1 MCVKIKRF
9 SSIIIIAVLV
19 IAMVAA
25 CGKKEEAAKTEKTEA
40 STEAEGNQRQADEED
55 VAESEEITECGV
67 TEEQL
72 QDWYHTIE
80 STMITEY
87 IEPNNIED
95 FQWPTDEIF
104 WSDCTSLLTSYCI
117 FVDLQSMDLNNLEV
131 DLPYEELAVYKEL
144 QKKEPV
150 VDDLYTSEENKA
162 VIQAV
167 YNATRKWAEKNE
179 IDFGRFKIDQFSCQE
194 NFSANTFQ

>member
-9 SSIIIIAVLV
+9 SSIIIAVLV

-40 STEAEGNQRQADEED
+40 STEAEGNKRQADEED
-55 VAESEEITECGV
+55 EAESVEITECGV

-95 FQWPTDEIF
+95 FQWPTD
-104 WSDCTSLLTSYCI
+104 
-117 FVDLQSMDLNNLEV
+117 LQSMDLNNLEV
-131 DLPYEELAVYKEL
+131 DLPDEELAVYKEL